1 MIAVGNAMG
10 LAVSLLYVL
19 AVLGASAL
27 AARSG
32 ASSEAA
38 RKLVHIALGG
48 WWIVAW
54 LWFSSPWW
62 AAALPA
68 AFVAVNAWAFRS
80 HALSFMARGEGED
93 TPGTVYYA
101 VSLTL
106 LALFSFGIGAP
117 YVGALGVFCM
127 AFGDGFAAVLG
138 KRFGHRPLPGAG
150 GGKSLAGSAVMLGVS
165 FVSCAGVLLAAAA
178 AGWEGAVP
186 TFASGLAAGTGLTPG
201 VAAASV
207 LAALGLAVAATA
219 LEAASPE
226 GLDNLSVPLGATG
239 LYAVLLL
246 PAGPFTPAVAGV
258 LLSGAVALAAL
269 RLGLLTVPGAL
280 GAVGVGALAFVFGGW
295 PLWLLLM
302 WFFGSS
308 NVASRLMRRW
318 RGGAQAAR
326 RRSGPRKLRQVLA
339 NSVPFLACALAYA
352 ATGEAWFLIVAAGAL
367 AASTADTWAS
377 EIGTYSRKPPVN
389 IVTREPMQRGLSGG
403 VSPLGL
409 AATVVGAATSAFL
422 AMLLFHAFGFA
433 VPTGPAAFLFIIA
446 CGIVGSVVDS
456 FLGVLLQA
464 KYRVPSGS
472 GAGDEAGDGCG
483 AGGATA
489 GGAADARARARAGE
503 EPHSGLPAAIGAGGA
518 AMAGE
523 AVLGDGWLVEAAPS
537 CDATGYTLVSGYAW
551 VTNDAVNLLSG
562 IAVVALG
569 LLAALP

>member
-1 MIAVGNAMG
+1 MQNAVGMG
-10 LAVSLLYVL
+10 LSLVYVVAVL
-19 AVLGASAL
+19 A
-27 AARSG
+27 
-32 ASSEAA
+32 ASSLFARRGMGEEGT
-38 RKLVHIALGG
+38 RKLVHVALGG
-48 WWIVAW
+48 WWVVAA
-54 LWFSSPWW
+54 LFFTSPWW

-68 AFVAVNAWAFRS
+68 VFIVVNALAWRKQKLA
-80 HALSFMARGEGED
+80 FMARGEGED

-106 LALFSFGIGAP
+106 LALFSFGLGAP

-127 AFGDGFAAVLG
+127 AFGDGLAAVLG
-138 KRFGHRPLPGAG
+138 RRFGRRPLPGAA
-150 GGKSLAGSAVMLGVS
+150 GGKSLAGSAVMLGAS
-165 FVSCAGVLLAAAA
+165 FVSCAAVLLAAGA

-186 TFASGLAAGTGLTPG
+186 WFAAGTAAGGGLTPG
-201 VAAASV
+201 AAAASV
-207 LAALGLAVAATA
+207 LVALGLAVAATV
-219 LEAASPE
+219 LEAALPA
-226 GLDNLSVPLGATG
+226 GLDNLSVPLGVTG
-239 LYAVLLL
+239 LYAALFL
-246 PAGPFTPAVAGV
+246 PATVFTPVLAGV

-280 GAVGVGALAFVFGGW
+280 GAVAVGALAFVFGGW

-308 NVASRLMRRW
+308 NVASKLMRRV
-318 RGGAQAAR
+318 RGTRPTGKGG
-326 RRSGPRKLRQVLA
+326 SPRKLRQVLA

-352 ATGEAWFLIVAAGAL
+352 VTGEAWFLIVSAGAL

-377 EIGTYSRKPPVN
+377 EVGMYSRKPPVN
-389 IVTREPMQRGLSGG
+389 IVTRKPMQRGLSGG

-433 VPTGPAAFLFIIA
+433 VPTGPTAFLFVIA

-464 KYRVPSGS
+464 KYRVPGGSGS
-472 GAGDEAGDGCG
+472 GAGGGAGNGCG
-483 AGGATA
+483 AGAGADA
-489 GGAADARARARAGE
+489 GTLAGVGAGAAA
-503 EPHSGLPAAIGAGGA
+503 LAADGA
-518 AMAGE
+518 
-523 AVLGDGWLVEAAPS
+523 LVEAAPS
-537 CDATGYTLVSGYAW
+537 RGAAGYTLVSGYAW

-569 LLAALP
+569 LLVALP